1 MMFRM
6 FITTGKCLLKTN
18 LYKRIEFRTALSPS
32 FFGGKMMIA
41 INKVTDST
49 ELKEIAELA
58 EKIWHECFT
67 GIITTEQINYMVE
80 KYQSYKADHADR

>member
-1 MMFRM
+1 M
-6 FITTGKCLLKTN
+6 
-18 LYKRIEFRTALSPS
+18 PS

-80 KYQSYKADHADR
+80 